1 MKRYICWIMLLGLLA
16 CQEDDLVWYSQ
27 EKDAIQF
34 WVDDEST
41 EAAGMTLEFNFAT
54 ATYSQVVS
62 GEEQTFYYG
71 DSLTSYTFEKIML
84 ELQGFPTPDERPYR
98 LKTVLVEGQDS
109 SKVGEVI
116 FGSYHSLAPN
126 QLRDTIQLTILRPK
140 ARGTYTIGVMID
152 TTGSDAFF
160 EKGVVERSVLRLNI
174 KDVYEEPSDWK
185 YRTEWLGAFSEE
197 KYAFM
202 VSVSQMVF
210 SRNNNSMWNH
220 TDDYNALLRTA
231 LATFN
236 AAHPGEEKTFTFPVT
251 TKPIWWDNQK
261 HLLGE
266 FSEEKHV
273 FMKDLYGGALKQ
285 NDMEYWNLMFRDE
298 LEATGRTDIE
308 VPRNETMSSWW
319 RASAVGDWSVDKQE
333 FVIRNLFPISYYQIT
348 DATWDYA
355 NVILRDILTQ
365 YNATHPGGELAFTF
379 PVEGVPSWWEQHSY
393 DLGDYMPAKRDI
405 VVQYVFE
412 DNAMWGDYNINQLIN
427 TYYPMSN
434 YMNDFRRLAEEY
446 NAAHPG
452 EDPVTFPV
460 VAPQWWDDQSQYLG
474 DWSVEK
480 EDFMKQVIASFDGYY
495 NEWVNWVNWNPIFRY
510 ELAAYNATHPENP
523 YTFEFPV
530 VDGTLSYWSELPYL
544 GEYSETKKVFVWMT
558 LLPLNWG
565 SVDGWTLG
573 APSEG
578 GSSDVWPNRHAA
590 LMNAYNNGGYEA
602 FMAKYAAANPEAFSF
617 PATW

>member
-1 MKRYICWIMLLGLLA
+1 MKKYICWIMLLGFLA

-41 EAAGMTLEFNFAT
+41 EEENMTREFNFAM
-54 ATYSQVVS
+54 ATYTKDVS
-62 GEEQTFYYG
+62 GIEQTFYYG
-71 DSLTSYTFEKIML
+71 DSLSSYTFEEIVL
-84 ELQGFPTPDERPYR
+84 ELQGFPTPDERPYK
-98 LKTVLVEGQDS
+98 LKTVLLEGQDS

-116 FGSYHSLAPN
+116 FTSYYSLPPN

-160 EKGVVERSVLRLNI
+160 EKGVVERSVLRLDI
-174 KDVYEEPSDWK
+174 KDVYAEPSDWK
-185 YRTEWLGAFSEE
+185 YRTEWLGEFSEE

-202 VSVSQMVF
+202 VSHSQQLF
-210 SRNNNSMWNH
+210 SRNNNTMWNQ
-220 TDDYNALLRTA
+220 TDAYNKELRTA
-231 LATFN
+231 LAAFN
-236 AAHPGEEKTFTFPVT
+236 AANPGGEKDFIFPMT
-251 TKPIWWDNQK
+251 TKPVWWDTQI

-266 FSEEKHV
+266 FSEEKHS

-285 NDMEYWNLMFRDE
+285 NDMEYWSLMFRDE

-308 VPRNETMSSWW
+308 IPRNETMSSWW
-319 RASAVGDWSVDKQE
+319 RSLALGDWSVDKQE
-333 FVIRNLFPISYYQIT
+333 FVIRKLFPISYYQIT

-355 NVILRDILTQ
+355 NVILRDLLMQ
-365 YNATHPGGELAFTF
+365 YNAAHPGAELLFTF

-405 VVQYVFE
+405 VVKYVFE

-427 TYYPMSN
+427 TYSPISN
-434 YMNDFRRLAEEY
+434 YMDDFRRLAEEY
-446 NAAHPG
+446 NAAHPK

-460 VAPQWWDDQSQYLG
+460 VAPQWWSGQIQYLG
-474 DWSVEK
+474 EYSTEK
-480 EDFMKQVIASFDGYY
+480 ESFMKQVVSSFGGYY
-495 NEWVNWVNWNPIFRY
+495 NEWMAWRDWNPILRY
-510 ELAAYNATHPENP
+510 ELAAYNAANP
-523 YTFEFPV
+523 GSTYAFEFPV
-530 VDGTLSYWSELPYL
+530 VDGALSYWNELPYL

-573 APSEG
+573 APSEWA
-578 GSSDVWPNRHAA
+578 SPSVWPERHAT

-602 FMAKYAAANPEAFSF
+602 FMAKYAGADPEAFSF
-617 PATW
+617 PASW